1 MVSHDSLLWR
11 GLRSE
16 RAEAAGGLSQLAEEK
31 GLVSVPGK

>member
-1 MVSHDSLLWR
+1 MVSHDSLLTH

-16 RAEAAGGLSQLAEEK
+16 PAKATGLSQLAEEK